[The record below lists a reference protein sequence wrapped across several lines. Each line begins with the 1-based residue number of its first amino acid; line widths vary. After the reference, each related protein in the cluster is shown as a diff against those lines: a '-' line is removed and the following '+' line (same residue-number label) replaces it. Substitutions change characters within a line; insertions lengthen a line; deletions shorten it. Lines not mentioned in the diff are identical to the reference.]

1 MYNKNFSK
9 DPTEKQKL
17 GAIGEDAV
25 CEYLKKQGFSI
36 TDRNYLKKW
45 GELDIVAKRD
55 KKIHFVEVKS
65 VSRDL
70 SVTHV
75 TKNSLG
81 SIIMNAV
88 RGGSENKR
96 GHVQEY
102 VDEGI
107 FTSNKEMRQNN
118 DSYNPEDNMHPWKL
132 KRLARAVQSYLL
144 EKDVPEDVEW
154 QFDLATVLTDTNKG
168 RCEVSILED
177 IVL

>member
-25 CEYLKKQGFSI
+25 CEHLKKQGFSI
-36 TDRNYLKKW
+36 LDRNYLKKW
-45 GELDIVAKRD
+45 GELDIVAKKD

-70 SVTHV
+70 GVTHV
-75 TKNSLG
+75 TP
-81 SIIMNAV
+81 
-88 RGGSENKR
+88 
-96 GHVQEY
+96 
-102 VDEGI
+102 
-107 FTSNKEMRQNN
+107 N

-132 KRLARAVQSYLL
+132 QRLARTIQSYLL
-144 EKDVPEDVEW
+144 DKDIPDDVDW
-154 QFDLATVLTDTNKG
+154 QFDLATVYVDINK
-168 RCEVSILED
+168 RLSRVQLLED